1 MKTFFIPQNDKISFF
16 DNIFYWLWHNAPK
29 RGFPDRTFAII
40 AVLQFSYTVFFM
52 TMLLI
57 LLNIAIERSIADS
70 FELLSSPLLILFV
83 LLILINMKIYNESK
97 YEKLQTHFNKLSL
110 KEVKI
115 YKKKFFYSMLISAII
130 IVIELPF
137 FIIINQQ

>member
-1 MKTFFIPQNDKISFF
+1 M
-16 DNIFYWLWHNAPK
+16 
-29 RGFPDRTFAII
+29 
-40 AVLQFSYTVFFM
+40 
-52 TMLLI
+52 
-57 LLNIAIERSIADS
+57 
-70 FELLSSPLLILFV
+70 LILFV

-130 IVIELPF
+130 IVFEGEFLVF
-137 FIIINQQ
+137 FLHLHQRTI

>member
-1 MKTFFIPQNDKISFF
+1 M
-16 DNIFYWLWHNAPK
+16 
-29 RGFPDRTFAII
+29 
-40 AVLQFSYTVFFM
+40 
-52 TMLLI
+52 
-57 LLNIAIERSIADS
+57 LNIAIERSIAHS

-110 KEVKI
+110 KEVEI

-130 IVIELPF
+130 IVIELLF